1 MEITM
6 YDNLLQLPLFQGLCK
21 DDFTTIIERVKFHF
35 ITFSQGEAIF
45 QQGDPCLK
53 LAFLLNGEITAHTR
67 DEESRYIL
75 SETFNGP
82 HLIEPYSLFGMKP
95 YYNATYRAKSDIKM
109 LIIDKAYIHSELYKY
124 ETFRINF
131 FNILS
136 NRCQSINRKLWN
148 NHIGSLKKKLANFFL
163 LRCQKPYGEIT
174 LSITMEELANLIDE
188 TRINVSHALNDLQ
201 KRDIIQLRRKEI
213 FVPALEILTEY
224 CNQQE

>member
-6 YDNLLQLPLFQGLCK
+6 YDSLLQLPLFQGLCK

-35 ITFSQGEAIF
+35 ITFNQGEAIF
-45 QQGDPCLK
+45 QQGDPCLR

-67 DEESRYIL
+67 DEENRYIL
-75 SETFNGP
+75 SEAFKSP
-82 HLIEPYSLFGMKP
+82 HLIEPYSLFGMRP
-95 YYNATYRAKSDIKM
+95 CYNATYRAKTDIKM
-109 LIIDKAYIHSELYKY
+109 LIIDKTYIYSELYKY
-124 ETFRINF
+124 EIFRINF

-136 NRCQSINRKLWN
+136 NRCQSMNRKLWN
-148 NHIGSLKKKLANFFL
+148 NHIGSLKEKLANFFL

-201 KRDIIQLRRKEI
+201 KRDIVQLRRKEI

-224 CNQQE
+224 CYQQE